1 LNNASSKKV
10 SPLIGGI
17 VAAVVIFGAAQ
28 LFYVIRGPVY
38 AEPSADPG
46 TVTVRP
52 IVKDD
57 GVKNMTMSVVIALA
71 GGVIAARAIRR
82 RNTAA

>member
-1 LNNASSKKV
+1 MNNASSKKI
-10 SPLIGGI
+10 SPLVGGI

-28 LFYVIRGPVY
+28 LFDTIRGPVY
-38 AEPSADPG
+38 ADPSSDPG

-71 GGVIAARAIRR
+71 GGVIVARALRR
-82 RNTAA
+82 RNARA

>member
-1 LNNASSKKV
+1 LNNAKSRKI
-10 SPLIGGI
+10 SPLVGGI

-28 LFYVIRGPVY
+28 LFYTIRGPVY
-38 AEPSADPG
+38 AEPSNDPG

-71 GGVIAARAIRR
+71 GGVITARAIGRR
-82 RNTAA
+82 DKQA